1 MQNLNIHYPLLYTT
15 PNCVYCQLIE
25 DIPHLLSCSK
35 QKSNLQQ
42 ILHNLIINITQ
53 QLNISAKIT
62 NTIHTI
68 LLHYLNTSPHLYFLN
83 LIQGLYP
90 ISLYDDIK
98 TLFHKTTLPFFTTL
112 SNSSLN
118 WFYQQIW
125 LPRNILQ
132 QQWEKARNITN
143 KSKHSKIYSL
153 IPTSQSI
160 SNTSNTSTIDPTISI
175 KNWLFLGYSLT
186 NCIY

>member
-1 MQNLNIHYPLLYTT
+1 MQNLNIRYPLLYTT
-15 PNCVYCQLIE
+15 PNCVYCQLTE

-42 ILHNLIINITQ
+42 ILYNLITNTTQ
-53 QLNISAKIT
+53 QLNISAEIT

-68 LLHYLNTSPHLYFLN
+68 LLHYLNTSPYLYFLN

-98 TLFHKTTLPFFTTL
+98 ILLHKTTLPFFTTL
-112 SNSSLN
+112 SNASLN

-143 KSKHSKIYSL
+143 KSKRSKIYSL